1 LKRRVKTGPL
11 EKGAAMGP
19 EDATVLNDLGLSYLG
34 EGRTSDA
41 LRVLQKA
48 VTLDPNHTE
57 AQNSLGNGLHESGNA
72 AGAEQ
77 AYRNAIRAQP
87 DFAAAQLNL
96 AKLLVA
102 RGISRRLIISIRKS
116 SRQIRNRPSPG
127 TSMHWP

>member
-1 LKRRVKTGPL
+1 
-11 EKGAAMGP
+11 MGP